1 MTAREAS
8 GGDQAGYV
16 QIGRGARLEGKLS
29 GAGAVIVQGEL
40 AGEVELDGDLLVGSG
55 GWVEGRPAR
64 ATRVRVDGKASGS
77 LKVKGALEVG
87 AGGALEGRAQ
97 ARQLQ
102 VSPEA
107 VLEADLN
114 VKP

>member
-1 MTAREAS
+1 
-8 GGDQAGYV
+8 
-16 QIGRGARLEGKLS
+16 
-29 GAGAVIVQGEL
+29 
-40 AGEVELDGDLLVGSG
+40 
-55 GWVEGRPAR
+55 
-64 ATRVRVDGKASGS
+64 